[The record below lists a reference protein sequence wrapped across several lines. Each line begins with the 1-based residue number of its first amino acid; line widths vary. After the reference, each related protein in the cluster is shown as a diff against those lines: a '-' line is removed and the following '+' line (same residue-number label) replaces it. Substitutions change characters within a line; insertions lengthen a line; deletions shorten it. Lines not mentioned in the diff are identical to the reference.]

1 MARVLPLLSPA
12 HLDRDFDYL
21 VPPELDAIAQP
32 GVRVRVRFAGRLVD
46 GYLLERRA
54 HSDHSGKLVKLER
67 VVSGERVLTPEIVQL
82 AIAVAARYAG
92 TRADVLRLAIPPRHA
107 RTEIGGAKKKS
118 ADSEAEQEDS
128 ADDAAAASSPE
139 LRQKGSTAKAPLRIN
154 PLPDATSPVDSADA
168 EADSVPQDPAID
180 ASSSTAAS
188 DAAGSAGSQPVRSA
202 PSGANAPI
210 QSAKS
215 SKSVPSTADF
225 AGAEADSVEVD
236 GTVEATPELAS
247 ASAVVA
253 ASTQEFPSVRSG
265 GVAPSEQLSAAPS
278 NVDSAGVE
286 SDSVT
291 RSRAVESSAADT
303 ADAASSAGVQGDLP
317 ESSGA
322 PGSAKQLPGSVFSN
336 AEGAETSSASDKGET
351 SGAGSGG
358 NSASEAVSASSSVAQ
373 GVQPASSDASNS
385 ARLSDSVSSDGE
397 GIASESVVAG
407 SVADASKAEGT
418 RDGEPGSASAASS
431 GDGGGESGSD
441 GAEQVAAPVDHGPWG
456 RYIHGPAFLT
466 ALAGG
471 KGPRAAWQAL
481 PGEDWPRRLAELA
494 AAVVGEGRSAILMVP
509 DQRDLDRVL
518 VECTRLMGDSAV
530 GLSAGLGPAARYR
543 RWLAVLR
550 GTARVVVGTRS
561 AVFAPAKDLGLIAIW
576 DDGDDTYAEPR
587 SPYPHAREVAMLR
600 SHETGAAFVAAGFAR
615 TAEIQAVVESG
626 WAHDLVADRMV
637 VRDAAPRISVPGD
650 TDLAMER
657 DPVARAVRIPGVAYA
672 AARAAL
678 KEGAG
683 VLVQVPRRGYVP
695 SLACAKCRTPARCR
709 YCNGPLALP
718 DGRARH
724 SDSQGD
730 AAHSPSCR
738 WCGITEAAFRCSSCG
753 SRALR
758 AVVIGATRTAEEL
771 GRAFPGVPIRG
782 SGGGAMLDTVEP
794 GPQVVVATVGAE
806 PVLPGGYGVALLLDS
821 WALLSRAD
829 LRASE
834 DALRRWMTAATLVRS
849 HGQVIVMA
857 DPGIP
862 TVQALVRWD
871 PVGHARV
878 ECASRAEV
886 GFPPAVRMAAV
897 DGTSDSIAELL
908 SATDLPTEVEVLGP
922 VPLPPGARKP
932 FSSGDTPAEVERILL
947 RVDRKSGA
955 ALARALTAAQA
966 IRSTHRSDAP
976 LRVQIDP
983 VDIG

>member
-21 VPPELDAIAQP
+21 VPPDLDAIAQP

-46 GYLLERRA
+46 GYLLERLT
-54 HSDHSGKLVKLER
+54 HSEHSGKLVKLER
-67 VVSGERVLTPEIVQL
+67 VVSGERVLTPEILKL
-82 AIAVAARYAG
+82 ATVVAARYAG

-107 RTEIGGAKKKS
+107 RTETGGATKKS
-118 ADSEAEQEDS
+118 AEAAVVQEDS
-128 ADDAAAASSPE
+128 ADISPDAVSPE
-139 LRQKGSTAKAPLRIN
+139 GEQEVL
-154 PLPDATSPVDSADA
+154 
-168 EADSVPQDPAID
+168 
-180 ASSSTAAS
+180 
-188 DAAGSAGSQPVRSA
+188 SA
-202 PSGANAPI
+202 PW
-210 QSAKS
+210 Q
-215 SKSVPSTADF
+215 
-225 AGAEADSVEVD
+225 
-236 GTVEATPELAS
+236 
-247 ASAVVA
+247 
-253 ASTQEFPSVRSG
+253 
-265 GVAPSEQLSAAPS
+265 
-278 NVDSAGVE
+278 
-286 SDSVT
+286 
-291 RSRAVESSAADT
+291 
-303 ADAASSAGVQGDLP
+303 
-317 ESSGA
+317 
-322 PGSAKQLPGSVFSN
+322 
-336 AEGAETSSASDKGET
+336 
-351 SGAGSGG
+351 
-358 NSASEAVSASSSVAQ
+358 
-373 GVQPASSDASNS
+373 
-385 ARLSDSVSSDGE
+385 
-397 GIASESVVAG
+397 
-407 SVADASKAEGT
+407 
-418 RDGEPGSASAASS
+418 
-431 GDGGGESGSD
+431 
-441 GAEQVAAPVDHGPWG
+441 
-456 RYIHGPAFLT
+456 RYIHGPAFIT
-466 ALAGG
+466 ALTQG

-494 AAVVGEGRSAILMVP
+494 ATVVGQGRSAILMVP

-518 VECTRLMGDSAV
+518 AECARLLGDSAV

-550 GTARVVVGTRS
+550 GTAQVVVGTRS
-561 AVFAPAKDLGLIAIW
+561 AVFAPAKNLGLMAIW

-587 SPYPHAREVAMLR
+587 APYPHAREVAMLR

-615 TAEIQAVVESG
+615 TAEIQAVVDSG
-626 WAHDLVADRMV
+626 WAHDLVADRAL
-637 VRDAAPRISVPGD
+637 VREAAPRISVPGD
-650 TDLAMER
+650 SDIALER

-709 YCNGPLALP
+709 HCNGPLALP

-821 WALLSRAD
+821 WALLGRAD
-829 LRASE
+829 LRAAE

-849 HGQVIVMA
+849 HGQVIVMG
-857 DPGIP
+857 DPAIP

-871 PVGHARV
+871 PIGHARA
-878 ECASRAEV
+878 ELAARAEV
-886 GFPPAVRMAAV
+886 GFPPAVRMAAI
-897 DGTSDSIAELL
+897 DGTTDSITELL
-908 SATDLPTEVEVLGP
+908 SATTLPDGVDVLGP
-922 VPLPPGARKP
+922 VPLPDGARKP
-932 FSSGDTPAEVERILL
+932 FSSGDSPAEVERILL
-947 RVDRKSGA
+947 RVDRKSGTL
-955 ALARALTAAQA
+955 LARALTAAQA

>member
-1 MARVLPLLSPA
+1 MNKPAADTPAIPGVPPAGPAAVEHPIARVLPLLSPA

-67 VVSGERVLTPEIVQL
+67 VVSAERVLTPEIVQL
-82 AIAVAARYAG
+82 ATAVAARYAG

-107 RTEIGGAKKKS
+107 RTEVGGAKKKS
-118 ADSEAEQEDS
+118 ADSEAEQDDS
-128 ADDAAAASSPE
+128 A
-139 LRQKGSTAKAPLRIN
+139 AKAPLRVN
-154 PLPDATSPVDSADA
+154 FMPDATSPVDSADA
-168 EADSVPQDPAID
+168 EADSVTQAAPID

-188 DAAGSAGSQPVRSA
+188 DAAGSAGSPPVRPA
-202 PSGANAPI
+202 PSGANVPMR
-210 QSAKS
+210 SAKS
-215 SKSVPSTADF
+215 SKSVPSTTDY
-225 AGAEADSVEVD
+225 AGAEADSIEVD
-236 GTVEATPELAS
+236 GTVEATAELAS
-247 ASAVVA
+247 GSAA
-253 ASTQEFPSVRSG
+253 TQEDPRRQSG
-265 GVAPSEQLSAAPS
+265 GVASSEPLPAAPS
-278 NVDSAGVE
+278 DGDPAGVE
-286 SDSVT
+286 SDSAM
-291 RSRAVESSAADT
+291 RSRAVDESSATDT
-303 ADAASSAGVQGDLP
+303 ADAASSAAAQGDP
-317 ESSGA
+317 SE
-322 PGSAKQLPGSVFSN
+322 P
-336 AEGAETSSASDKGET
+336 SD
-351 SGAGSGG
+351 
-358 NSASEAVSASSSVAQ
+358 
-373 GVQPASSDASNS
+373 
-385 ARLSDSVSSDGE
+385 
-397 GIASESVVAG
+397 
-407 SVADASKAEGT
+407 
-418 RDGEPGSASAASS
+418 EPGSEE
-431 GDGGGESGSD
+431 GGGESGSD
-441 GAEQVAAPVDHGPWG
+441 GAEQAAAPVDHGPWG

-494 AAVVGEGRSAILMVP
+494 AAVAAEGRSAILMVP

-518 VECTRLMGDSAV
+518 AECTRLMGDSAV

-650 TDLAMER
+650 TDIAMER

-709 YCNGPLALP
+709 HCNGPLALP